1 MICLSEV
8 VTKYKD
14 AQVDQ
19 LLTFEDKVY
28 VRVAMGGLEVLH
40 NGVVRFHSVC
50 QEVHEDFDADLPLEM
65 TTGISHLET
74 VKSPVFKDIK
84 IGDFCGVEIDVGR
97 LVFVQTVGV
106 YDFKWNGTDLE
117 YHYVARVI
125 QPKTQDEIQDILL
138 DKHEKMISDKY
149 VRTEDPK
156 VVKLVFGDDRD
167 DRNK

>member
-28 VRVAMGGLEVLH
+28 VRVAMGGLEVSH
-40 NGVVRFHSVC
+40 NGVVCFHSVC

-65 TTGISHLET
+65 TTGISHLVT

-84 IGDFCGVEIDVGR
+84 IGDFGGVEIDGGR

-117 YHYVARVI
+117 YHYAARVI

-138 DKHEKMISDKY
+138 DKREKMISDKY